1 MNDTVKKIA
10 SDLAHLGVNEGDELL
25 MHTAFSKL
33 GKGVSPDDLIA
44 GLRLALGDE
53 GTLIIPSLSWSNVN
67 KNNPVFD
74 VYDTP
79 TCIGFFPEYFR
90 KTEGVRRSVHP
101 THSCSAIGKNA
112 DAYISLHQL
121 DRTPV
126 GENSPFR
133 KLSERKGKIL
143 FLGVV
148 STPNTSM
155 HGVEELVGPDYLY
168 GDDLEYT
175 LNGYDGFSYS
185 AVYHTHGFK
194 NTSQRYERAETLM
207 NQYELSKGNVLEAY
221 STLMS
226 SEALWKKGREALEK
240 DPHFFVDI
248 KK

>member
-1 MNDTVKKIA
+1 MIEKIA
-10 SDLAHLGVNEGDELL
+10 SDLSHLGINKGDEILV
-25 MHTAFSKL
+25 HTAFSKL
-33 GKGVSPDDLIA
+33 GKGVDPDDVIA
-44 GLRLALGDE
+44 GLRLAIGDE
-53 GTLIIPSLSWSNVN
+53 GTLVIPSLSWENVN
-67 KNNPVFD
+67 KENPVFD

-79 TCIGFFPEYFR
+79 ACIGFFPEYFR

-133 KLSERKGKIL
+133 ILSNRKGKIL

-175 LNGYDGFSYS
+175 LNGYDGFSYK

-194 NTSQRYERAETLM
+194 NTAQRYERAETLM
-207 NQYELSKGNVLEAY
+207 NQYELSKGYVLEAY
-221 STLMS
+221 CTLMS
-226 SEALWKKGREALEK
+226 SEALWKKGKEALEK
-240 DPHFFVDI
+240 DNHFFVDI
-248 KK
+248 RK